1 MWNCFFFHLFGW
13 FIAAMGPS
21 PCNLFSELSGV
32 LENSLAP
39 LTHSQPAP
47 QGTVRRRWLSAPLLI
62 LLGTAARQ
70 LVLLSPPHPQRPVV
84 MCVWVWGGRGR
95 GSGGI
100 QSLLTLHSLLKSSK
114 VILWRYQKNILFH
127 SVFRIYSLHKARL
140 GWKPDLGNRYYD
152 KLSILW

>member
-13 FIAAMGPS
+13 FIATMGPS

-32 LENSLAP
+32 LENSSAL

-47 QGTVRRRWLSAPLLI
+47 QGTVRCGWLPAPLLT
-62 LLGTAARQ
+62 LLGTVAPQ
-70 LVLLSPPHPQRPVV
+70 LALLSPPHPQRPMV
-84 MCVWVWGGRGR
+84 MYVWVWWRKRQGVSRNPV
-95 GSGGI
+95 SPYI
-100 QSLLTLHSLLKSSK
+100 ILPFKKFQSHPMEIS
-114 VILWRYQKNILFH
+114 KNIPFH

-152 KLSILW
+152 KLRILW